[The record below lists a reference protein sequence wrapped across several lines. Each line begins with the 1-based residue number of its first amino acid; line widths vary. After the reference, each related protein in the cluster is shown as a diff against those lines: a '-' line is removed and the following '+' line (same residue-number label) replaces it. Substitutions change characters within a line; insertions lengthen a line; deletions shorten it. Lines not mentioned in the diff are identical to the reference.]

1 MTNIVYKNT
10 YKVVVKM
17 VYLKR
22 FILPSDR
29 AETEF
34 IMSENRTIYN
44 TFYPFKVFPDKDLRV
59 VDFENITI
67 FYGGNGSGK
76 STLINVISEKLGA
89 MRYSEFNSSP
99 FFDRF
104 VEHCYTEIHRRA
116 QRCVVLSSDD
126 VFDYVLNAR
135 TVNDGLDERR
145 NALIDEYMEIYNAT
159 MENPE
164 LGLLKG
170 LDDYERWAKNREILS
185 KRRTQSSYVKKRVA
199 CDVDLYS
206 NGETAMR
213 YFLDRIN
220 DDGIYLLDEPENSL
234 SAELQIELADYLLAT
249 VRATRSQFIIAT
261 HSPILLAIPGAKIYN
276 LDARPATPCRWTEL
290 PNVRRYFDFFME
302 HLSDFDD

>member
-1 MTNIVYKNT
+1 VVI
-10 YKVVVKM
+10 KV

-104 VEHCYTEIHRRA
+104 LEYCHFDMYSRARRS
-116 QRCVVLSSDD
+116 VVLSSDD

-234 SAELQIELADYLLAT
+234 SAELQTELADYLLAT

-302 HLSDFDD
+302 RRAEFDD